1 VSAKLSER
9 PPSLRVR
16 ALAPFGGAVEGLD
29 LRAPLGP
36 ELLDAVAA
44 AAHRH
49 GILLFR
55 GQALDEEGQI
65 AFSRGLGALEHHP
78 EKLKQQA
85 SHPEIFDLSNVREDG
100 RLEDPLGTATE
111 RWHTD
116 SSYRAIPCRYS
127 ILYAVE
133 VPARGG
139 DTEFAN
145 ACDAWER
152 LPGDRRA
159 RLEGLRVVHS
169 YRHSSPEAWNG
180 MSEAERAAVPPVE
193 HPLVRRLA
201 DGRRGLYLG
210 SHASHVVGLPLD
222 EGRALL
228 DELLAHATDPA
239 HVYRHR
245 WRPGDLLIWDNRVT
259 LHRRLPYRRDRDR
272 RVMRRTTVCGTA
284 APRPS
289 GPAPSQDA
297 ARTPADA

>member
-1 VSAKLSER
+1 MSEAPPGR
-9 PPSLRVR
+9 PAALRVR
-16 ALAPFGGAVEGLD
+16 SLEPFGAAVEGLD
-29 LRAPLGP
+29 LRTPLAP
-36 ELLDAVAA
+36 ERLDEIGAL
-44 AAHRH
+44 AHRH

-55 GQALDEEGQI
+55 DQALDEEEQI

-85 SHPEIFDLSNVREDG
+85 THPEIFDLSNVREDG

-116 SSYRAIPCRYS
+116 SSYRAIPCRFS

-133 VPARGG
+133 VPAQGG
-139 DTEFAN
+139 DTELADTR
-145 ACDAWER
+145 DAWDR
-152 LPGDRRA
+152 LPADRRA

-169 YRHSSPEAWNG
+169 YRHSSPEAWES

-193 HPLVRRLA
+193 HPLARRLA

-210 SHASHVVGLPLD
+210 SHASHVVGLSLD

-228 DELLAHATDPA
+228 EALLAHATDPA

-259 LHRRLPYRRDRDR
+259 LHRRLSYRRDVDR
-272 RVMRRTTVCGTA
+272 RVMRRTTVCGTE
-284 APRPS
+284 APW
-289 GPAPSQDA
+289 
-297 ARTPADA
+297 